1 VAKNLEKISKI
12 IDTIELVRVE
22 ENGIYPS
29 YIEGE

>member
-29 YIEGE
+29 CIEGE